1 MRENR
6 MKKLLR
12 EGKVVIGTMVTEVRS
27 PSIAQMLSTAGFD
40 CMFVDSE
47 HSSFS
52 IETVADLILAAKAAD
67 IVSVV
72 RVPSRKEHHLMSRPL
87 DAGAQG
93 LLIPRVETKEEVRE
107 IIRATKYYPLGERG
121 MSLRRAPHD
130 FAKGDAP
137 QLMKSANEET
147 LIVIQIESKL
157 AVESIDQLISIE
169 GVDVTLIGPNDLSQS
184 LGIPGQME
192 KPEFIESI
200 RRVIK
205 ACEKRGII
213 SGIHVGSTEG
223 ARKWIE
229 EGMKLILVSTDVGM
243 IVDGGTRL
251 VQEMRDFVRTR

>member
-6 MKKLLR
+6 VKKLLR

-27 PSIAQMLSTAGFD
+27 SSIAQMLSTAGFD
-40 CMFVDSE
+40 CMFIDSE

-52 IETVADLILAAKAAD
+52 IDMVADLILAAKAAD

-93 LLIPRVETKEEVRE
+93 LLVPRVETKEEVRE

-130 FAKGDAP
+130 FAKGKAP

-147 LIVIQIESKL
+147 LIVVQIESKL

-169 GVDVTLIGPNDLSQS
+169 GVDATLIGPNDLSQS

-200 RRVIK
+200 RKVIK

-213 SGIHVGSTEG
+213 SGIHVGSTER

-243 IVDGGTRL
+243 IVDTGTRL